1 MKTAN
6 NEYIVTNKK
15 AYEQIRSFK
24 ENTVKKV
31 FNFAYE
37 MSYGQGE
44 HRVHRNGGDF
54 KRKNGEI
61 FINTFQGKL
70 AELAIYNEFF
80 NLNKEV
86 FNSLSE
92 PDFNIY
98 GLGKWDDIDLS
109 LGTTTFS
116 IKSTKFYG
124 NLLLLETKDWDDNA
138 EYIPNIKIGETSHY
152 DYIILVRVAEDG
164 ESIMKNNGLL
174 YSNEVDKERLFSIIN
189 EYEWGYDIPGYITHD
204 DFRNIIK
211 NKQIIPKGALLN
223 AKTTMDAENYY
234 EETGKLKDFFE
245 LVKKLK

>member
-1 MKTAN
+1 MKIEN
-6 NEYIVTNKK
+6 NEFTVTNKK
-15 AYEQIRSFK
+15 AYIEIRAFK

-31 FNFAYE
+31 FDFAYE

-44 HRVHRNGGDF
+44 HRKHRSGGDII
-54 KRKNGEI
+54 RKNGEI

-86 FNSLSE
+86 FNRLSQ
-92 PDFNIY
+92 PDFDVY
-98 GLGKWDDIDLS
+98 GLGKWDDMDLS
-109 LGTTTFS
+109 LGKTIFS
-116 IKSTKFYG
+116 IKSTKYYG
-124 NLLLLETKDWDDNA
+124 NLLLLETKDWDENA
-138 EYIPNIKIGETSHY
+138 QYIPNLKIGETSHY

-164 ESIMKNNGLL
+164 ESIMKSNGLL
-174 YSNEVDKERLFSIIN
+174 YSNEVDKERLFNIIK
-189 EYEWGYDIPGYITHD
+189 EYQWGYDIPGYITHND
-204 DFRNIIK
+204 LINIIR

-223 AKTTMDAENYY
+223 VKTTMDAENYY